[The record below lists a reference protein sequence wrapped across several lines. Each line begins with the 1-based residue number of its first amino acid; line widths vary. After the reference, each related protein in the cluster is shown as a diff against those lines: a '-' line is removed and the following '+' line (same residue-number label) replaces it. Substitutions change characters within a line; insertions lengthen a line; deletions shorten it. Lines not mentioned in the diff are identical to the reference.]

1 MKNYTLIAVFF
12 LPFVFIFNAQA
23 QQAKIKNDI
32 GYIDGEPYCEWVRLN
47 MANEATIR
55 ALNAEQEEIYVAYRN
70 YTDPVEVS
78 KSNPEGKVRWMEVYF
93 PGFDLRCE
101 VENRSHK
108 GLLKLF
114 YQNNLYVEG
123 KLNREN
129 VERFVKKFGMRFSE
143 NRRNGNVNIII
154 HNN

>member
-1 MKNYTLIAVFF
+1 MKYLF
-12 LPFVFIFNAQA
+12 LLGLFLLASNSFGQK
-23 QQAKIKNDI
+23 AKIKNDI
-32 GYIDGEPYCEWVRLN
+32 GYIDGKAYCEWVRLN
-47 MANEATIR
+47 MGNEASVR

-93 PGFDLRCE
+93 PAFDLRCE
-101 VENRSHK
+101 VENRTHK

-114 YQNNLYVEG
+114 YQNNLYVDG
-123 KLNREN
+123 QLNREN
-129 VERFVKKFGMRFSE
+129 AERFVKKFGMRFSE

-154 HNN
+154 KNN